1 MLDDSND
8 AKEQT
13 DYVKQKLQYI
23 LNPEMKAVP
32 PREFVMPS
40 GWSDFSQPVQN
51 LIDLLKSVRLRM
63 NENLKIEKES
73 TWCCY
78 ETPFLFKERWEKLFR
93 DFCDVER
100 SKFEPSKISELYDAL
115 KFDLL
120 HNREYL
126 SHAFHS
132 EDGKNMTAVLWEK
145 SKALFDIIGPH
156 EYGIDDKEKLEIG
169 FKNTQQLLK
178 HLTDQLQAAQE
189 SPQPLTRLYF
199 TKESKVYS
207 LLNVVLLC
215 GLKTKVI
222 PTDIAE
228 LDCKPL
234 FCF

>member
-1 MLDDSND
+1 M
-8 AKEQT
+8 
-13 DYVKQKLQYI
+13 
-23 LNPEMKAVP
+23 P
-32 PREFVMPS
+32 P
-40 GWSDFSQPVQN
+40 GWSDFSHPVQE
-51 LIDLLKSVRLRM
+51 LISLLKSMRALM
-63 NENLKIEKES
+63 AENLKEAPKQEVK
-73 TWCCY
+73 WCCY
-78 ETPFLFKERWEKLFR
+78 ETPFLFRERWEKLFR

-100 SKFEPSKISELYDAL
+100 FKFEPSKISELYDAL

-126 SHAFHS
+126 SHTFYNP
-132 EDGKNMTAVLWEK
+132 DGNDMTALLWK
-145 SKALFDIIGPH
+145 QAKVLFDVIGPH
-156 EYGIDDKEKLEIG
+156 EYGIDNKEKLEIG

-228 LDCKPL
+228 LDCKC
-234 FCF
+234 FCNLMMVVNHY